1 MVTLT
6 IDNKTVTVPAGTTIL
21 DAARQVDIHIPTLC
35 YLREINEV
43 ASCRICAVEVEGVD
57 KLATACNTLVEEGM
71 VVHTNTQRV
80 RITRK
85 TNVELILSQHVDH
98 CVTCVRSGNCS
109 LQALSKAMNIQSVP
123 FRKEASERPWDPTLP
138 ILRDSSKCIKCL
150 RCVSVC
156 ERVQSLGVWEV
167 TGSGAH
173 TTVRIR
179 GGLRMNEANCAL
191 CGQCITHC
199 PTGALAARDDV
210 SLIMEAI
217 LDPAVET
224 VVQVAPAVRTAWG
237 EGLGLSREE
246 ATPGRLAAALHAVG
260 FDKVFDT
267 DFAADL
273 TIMEEG
279 SEFVE
284 FLGSDAPRPMFTS
297 CCPGWV
303 RFVKQHYPQFTAQLS
318 SAKSP
323 HQMMGAVVKNTLAAE
338 ADEAG
343 RRLFVVSIMPCVAKK
358 YECDVPELST
368 VVGATHGAGT
378 DGATHG
384 AGTVGETQG
393 ASTDDATRGAG
404 ASDAGLVPDAP
415 VAPELAAEAA
425 PDVDAVLTV
434 REFGRL
440 LRLVGVDCTALSE
453 APFDN
458 PLGLSTGAATIFGRT
473 GGVMEAALRSAAYLI
488 TGENPDFSACDT
500 TAATPE
506 TPWMSRELAIGDAT
520 VRIAVASGLENT
532 SKLLDALESG
542 EAAFDFVEIMACP
555 GGCVGGGGQ
564 PIQFNSELAQAR
576 AGVLNRLD
584 AADKLR
590 YSHENPDIA
599 KLYADWIGEPLSHT
613 AHEWLH
619 TDQES
624 WQI

>member
-191 CGQCITHC
+191 CGQCVAHC
-199 PTGALAARDDV
+199 PVGALRERDDT
-210 SLIMEAI
+210 EAVFAA
-217 LDPAVET
+217 LADPTKE
-224 VVQVAPAVRTAWG
+224 VVFQIAPAVRAAWG
-237 EGLGLSREE
+237 EILGLSPEQ
-246 ATPGRLAAALHAVG
+246 ATERRLAAAVRALGVRH
-260 FDKVFDT
+260 VFDT
-267 DFAADL
+267 TFSADL
-273 TIMEEG
+273 TIMEES

-284 FLGSDAPRPMFTS
+284 RLTKPGSGELPQFTS

-303 RFVKQHYPQFTAQLS
+303 RFVRTEYPEMAANLS
-318 SAKSP
+318 TAKSP
-323 HQMMGAVVKNTLAAE
+323 QQMFGAVAKSYYAE
-338 ADEAG
+338 KLGKAPEDI
-343 RRLFVVSIMPCVAKK
+343 FVVSIMPCTAKK
-358 YECDVPELST
+358 YESATPEVSDAASQDVDVVLTTRELDRMLRAMQINVAALPEEDFDSPLGRGS
-368 VVGATHGAGT
+368 GAG
-378 DGATHG
+378 
-384 AGTVGETQG
+384 V
-393 ASTDDATRGAG
+393 
-404 ASDAGLVPDAP
+404 
-415 VAPELAAEAA
+415 
-425 PDVDAVLTV
+425 
-434 REFGRL
+434 
-440 LRLVGVDCTALSE
+440 
-453 APFDN
+453 
-458 PLGLSTGAATIFGRT
+458 IFGVT
-473 GGVMEAALRSAAYLI
+473 GGVMEAALRTAYWQL
-488 TGENPDFSACDT
+488 TGSNPPADAFQEIRGQKPWREASFT
-500 TAATPE
+500 IGE
-506 TPWMSRELAIGDAT
+506 TT
-520 VRIAVASGLENT
+520 VRLAVASGLG
-532 SKLLDALESG
+532 SARQLMDALRSG
-542 EAAFDFVEIMACP
+542 QVHYDFVEVMACP
-555 GGCVGGGGQ
+555 GGCSGGGGQ
-564 PIQFNSELAQAR
+564 PIHDGQDFAAQR
-576 AGVLNRLD
+576 GQQLYQLD
-584 AADKLR
+584 AESPIR
-590 YSHENPDIA
+590 FSHENPDVQA
-599 KLYADWIGEPLSHT
+599 LYREYLGQPLSEK
-613 AHEWLH
+613 AHHLLH
-619 TDQES
+619 TDQRT
-624 WQI
+624 WTL

>member
-191 CGQCITHC
+191 CGQCVAHC
-199 PTGALAARDDV
+199 PVGALRERDDT
-210 SLIMEAI
+210 EAVFAA
-217 LDPAVET
+217 LADPTKE
-224 VVQVAPAVRTAWG
+224 VVFQIAPAVRAAWG
-237 EGLGLSREE
+237 EILGLSPEQ
-246 ATPGRLAAALHAVG
+246 ATERRLAAAVRALGVRH
-260 FDKVFDT
+260 VFDT
-267 DFAADL
+267 TFSADL
-273 TIMEEG
+273 TIMEES

-284 FLGSDAPRPMFTS
+284 RLTKPGSGELPQFTS

-303 RFVKQHYPQFTAQLS
+303 RFVRTEYPEMAANLS
-318 SAKSP
+318 TAKSP
-323 HQMMGAVVKNTLAAE
+323 QQMFGAVAKSYYAE
-338 ADEAG
+338 KLGKAPEDI
-343 RRLFVVSIMPCVAKK
+343 FCVSVMPCTAKK
-358 YECDVPELST
+358 YESATPEVSDAASQDVDVVLTTRELDRMLRAMQINVAALPEEDFDSPLGRGS
-368 VVGATHGAGT
+368 GAG
-378 DGATHG
+378 
-384 AGTVGETQG
+384 V
-393 ASTDDATRGAG
+393 
-404 ASDAGLVPDAP
+404 
-415 VAPELAAEAA
+415 
-425 PDVDAVLTV
+425 
-434 REFGRL
+434 
-440 LRLVGVDCTALSE
+440 
-453 APFDN
+453 
-458 PLGLSTGAATIFGRT
+458 IFGVT
-473 GGVMEAALRSAAYLI
+473 GGVMEAALRTAYWQL
-488 TGENPDFSACDT
+488 TGSIPPADAFQEIRGQKSWREASFT
-500 TAATPE
+500 IGE
-506 TPWMSRELAIGDAT
+506 TT
-520 VRIAVASGLENT
+520 VRLAVASGLG
-532 SKLLDALESG
+532 SARQLMDALRSG
-542 EAAFDFVEIMACP
+542 QVHYDFVEVMACP
-555 GGCVGGGGQ
+555 GGCSGGGGQ
-564 PIQFNSELAQAR
+564 PIHDGQDFAAQR
-576 AGVLNRLD
+576 GQQLYQLD
-584 AADKLR
+584 AESPIR
-590 YSHENPDIA
+590 FSHENPDVQA
-599 KLYADWIGEPLSHT
+599 LYREYLGQPLSEK
-613 AHEWLH
+613 AHHLLH
-619 TDQES
+619 TDQRT
-624 WQI
+624 WTL

>member
-191 CGQCITHC
+191 CGQCVAHC
-199 PTGALAARDDV
+199 PVGALRERDDT
-210 SLIMEAI
+210 EAVFAA
-217 LDPAVET
+217 LADPTKE
-224 VVQVAPAVRTAWG
+224 VVFQIAPAVRAAWG
-237 EGLGLSREE
+237 EILGLSPEQ
-246 ATPGRLAAALHAVG
+246 ATERRLAAAVRALGVRH
-260 FDKVFDT
+260 VFDT
-267 DFAADL
+267 TFSADL
-273 TIMEEG
+273 TIMEES

-284 FLGSDAPRPMFTS
+284 RLTKPGSGALPQFTS

-303 RFVKQHYPQFTAQLS
+303 RFVRTEYPEMAANLS
-318 SAKSP
+318 TAKSP
-323 HQMMGAVVKNTLAAE
+323 QQMFGAVAKSYYAE
-338 ADEAG
+338 KLGKAPEDI
-343 RRLFVVSIMPCVAKK
+343 FCVSVMPCTAKK
-358 YECDVPELST
+358 YESATPEVSDAASQDVDVVLTTRELDRMLRAMQINVAALPEEDFDSPLGRGS
-368 VVGATHGAGT
+368 GAG
-378 DGATHG
+378 
-384 AGTVGETQG
+384 V
-393 ASTDDATRGAG
+393 
-404 ASDAGLVPDAP
+404 
-415 VAPELAAEAA
+415 
-425 PDVDAVLTV
+425 
-434 REFGRL
+434 
-440 LRLVGVDCTALSE
+440 
-453 APFDN
+453 
-458 PLGLSTGAATIFGRT
+458 IFGVT
-473 GGVMEAALRSAAYLI
+473 GGVMEAALRTAYWQL
-488 TGENPDFSACDT
+488 TGSNPPADAFQEIRGQKPWREASFT
-500 TAATPE
+500 IGE
-506 TPWMSRELAIGDAT
+506 TT
-520 VRIAVASGLENT
+520 VRLAVASGLG
-532 SKLLDALESG
+532 SARQLMDALRSG
-542 EAAFDFVEIMACP
+542 QVHYDFVEVMACP
-555 GGCVGGGGQ
+555 GGCSGGGGQ
-564 PIQFNSELAQAR
+564 PIHDGQDFAAQR
-576 AGVLNRLD
+576 GQQLYQLD
-584 AADKLR
+584 AESPIR
-590 YSHENPDIA
+590 FSHENPDVQA
-599 KLYADWIGEPLSHT
+599 LYREYLGQPLSEK
-613 AHEWLH
+613 AHHLLH
-619 TDQES
+619 TDQRT
-624 WQI
+624 WTL

>member
-191 CGQCITHC
+191 CGQCVAHC
-199 PTGALAARDDV
+199 PVGALRERDDT
-210 SLIMEAI
+210 EAVFAA
-217 LDPAVET
+217 LADPTKE
-224 VVQVAPAVRTAWG
+224 VVFQIAPAVRAAWG
-237 EGLGLSREE
+237 EILGLSPEQ
-246 ATPGRLAAALHAVG
+246 ATERRLAAAVRALGVRH
-260 FDKVFDT
+260 VFDT
-267 DFAADL
+267 TFSADL
-273 TIMEEG
+273 TIMEES

-284 FLGSDAPRPMFTS
+284 RLTKPGSGELPQFTS

-303 RFVKQHYPQFTAQLS
+303 RFVRTEYPEMAANLS
-318 SAKSP
+318 TAKSP
-323 HQMMGAVVKNTLAAE
+323 QQMFGAVAKSYYAE
-338 ADEAG
+338 KLGKAPEDI
-343 RRLFVVSIMPCVAKK
+343 FCVSVMPCTAKK
-358 YECDVPELST
+358 YESATPEVSDAASQDVDVVLTTRELDRMLRAMQINVAALPEEDFDSPLGRGS
-368 VVGATHGAGT
+368 GAG
-378 DGATHG
+378 
-384 AGTVGETQG
+384 V
-393 ASTDDATRGAG
+393 
-404 ASDAGLVPDAP
+404 
-415 VAPELAAEAA
+415 
-425 PDVDAVLTV
+425 
-434 REFGRL
+434 
-440 LRLVGVDCTALSE
+440 
-453 APFDN
+453 
-458 PLGLSTGAATIFGRT
+458 IFGVT
-473 GGVMEAALRSAAYLI
+473 GGVMEAALRTAYWQL
-488 TGENPDFSACDT
+488 TGSNPPADAFQEIRGQKPWREASFT
-500 TAATPE
+500 IGE
-506 TPWMSRELAIGDAT
+506 TT
-520 VRIAVASGLENT
+520 VRLAVASGLG
-532 SKLLDALESG
+532 SARQLMDALRSG
-542 EAAFDFVEIMACP
+542 QVHYDFVEVMACP
-555 GGCVGGGGQ
+555 GGCSGGGGQ
-564 PIQFNSELAQAR
+564 PIHDGQDFAAQR
-576 AGVLNRLD
+576 GQQLYQLD
-584 AADKLR
+584 AESPIR
-590 YSHENPDIA
+590 FSHENPDVQA
-599 KLYADWIGEPLSHT
+599 LYREYLGQPLSEK
-613 AHEWLH
+613 AHHLLH
-619 TDQES
+619 TDQRT
-624 WQI
+624 WPL